1 MNGQKQNFFRIFL
14 AGVLIL
20 LSFAVYAQE
29 NTVTGK
35 VYDVSG
41 EPIIGASVVIQGTTQ
56 GTITDMD
63 GAFQLKA
70 QPSQT
75 LVVSFLGYKDVI
87 LPIGNKNNFKV
98 TLEEDS
104 KKLDEVVVVGYA
116 TQKKVNLTGSVA
128 SVSSKDIQDIPVAN
142 TATLLQGRLPGLV
155 LTQNGAQA
163 GNDNPEIRIRGIGT
177 FGNNNPMVLIDGVE
191 GSLSQISEIPSAD
204 IDNISVLKDAA
215 SAAIYG
221 VRAANGVVLVTT
233 KKGGAGK
240 TEFSYNGSYTFQQ
253 PSRMPELCDPYESMT
268 LFNEMSM
275 NNINGGSW
283 IFSEES
289 FEAFRNGTR
298 RTTDWNDLII
308 SNVAPQTQHDIS
320 ISGGTE
326 KTKFYISMGYFY
338 QEGIFRSGDLNYNK
352 FNLRSNIST
361 EIAKGIKFELGVSG
375 ISDERNTPYTSSQ
388 DIIRNY
394 WRQGVLY
401 PAYADPEGTMLN
413 YNGLDMEQNTVAMMT
428 ADVSGYKKYKQK
440 YFQSSAT
447 LTADFGEYTPVL
459 KGLTAKAMF
468 SYDYRADNNEAF
480 RKEYYQYAYDEQ
492 TGTYNQKV
500 YNESSPSN
508 MRREF
513 YDKSQMLGQFTVN
526 YDRTFNDVH
535 HVGGVIGWEVQ
546 KRNGDN
552 FYAVRDLAFSMPY
565 LLAGV
570 TEGQIGAMQTG
581 NNDLYEQAN
590 EALIGRI
597 NYSFADRYLLE
608 AQFRYDGSSKFAK
621 GHQWGFFPSV
631 SAGWRIS
638 EEPFFKSIDALK
650 FVNQLK
656 LRASYGILGDDGDL
670 NYDWAMGYTYPST
683 SGNMANGDYNGYSP
697 GYIFGGKFISAA
709 SPMALPNENITWFKS
724 KTFDIGFDFEGW
736 DGLLGVS
743 FDYFNRLRTGRF
755 ARRTGALPTV
765 VGATAP
771 RENLDSDRQ
780 FGMELEL
787 THRNKIGE
795 VGYNLKGIATV
806 TRQKYLTA
814 SEKGPWANSYD
825 RWRNDNLT
833 NRYQGVQFGYTS
845 AGRYTSWN
853 DIWNYYG
860 FKERDVLPGDYK
872 YEDWNGDGE
881 INGQDEHPF
890 AFDQT
895 PWLQFSLNAG
905 LQWKNFDFNMLLQ
918 GSALGSMEYKE
929 PLHEIWGKNG
939 GGALTQFLDRWHPV
953 DPKAD
958 PYDPSTVW
966 TSGHYAYTGRWAKN
980 NSAFNRVS
988 TAYLRLKSI
997 ELGYTFPKLKQIP
1010 NASLRV
1016 YANAYNLLTFTGVK
1030 FVDPE
1035 HPDDDLGRMYPLNK
1049 TYTLGVSLSF

>member
-1 MNGQKQNFFRIFL
+1 MTGLWGTPILRL
-14 AGVLIL
+14 A
-20 LSFAVYAQE
+20 
-29 NTVTGK
+29 
-35 VYDVSG
+35 
-41 EPIIGASVVIQGTTQ
+41 
-56 GTITDMD
+56 
-63 GAFQLKA
+63 
-70 QPSQT
+70 
-75 LVVSFLGYKDVI
+75 
-87 LPIGNKNNFKV
+87 
-98 TLEEDS
+98 
-104 KKLDEVVVVGYA
+104 A
-116 TQKKVNLTGSVA
+116 TW
-128 SVSSKDIQDIPVAN
+128 P
-142 TATLLQGRLPGLV
+142 TAT
-155 LTQNGAQA
+155 
-163 GNDNPEIRIRGIGT
+163 
-177 FGNNNPMVLIDGVE
+177 
-191 GSLSQISEIPSAD
+191 
-204 IDNISVLKDAA
+204 
-215 SAAIYG
+215 
-221 VRAANGVVLVTT
+221 TT
-233 KKGGAGK
+233 
-240 TEFSYNGSYTFQQ
+240 
-253 PSRMPELCDPYESMT
+253 
-268 LFNEMSM
+268 
-275 NNINGGSW
+275 
-283 IFSEES
+283 
-289 FEAFRNGTR
+289 
-298 RTTDWNDLII
+298 
-308 SNVAPQTQHDIS
+308 V
-320 ISGGTE
+320 
-326 KTKFYISMGYFY
+326 
-338 QEGIFRSGDLNYNK
+338 
-352 FNLRSNIST
+352 
-361 EIAKGIKFELGVSG
+361 
-375 ISDERNTPYTSSQ
+375 
-388 DIIRNY
+388 
-394 WRQGVLY
+394 
-401 PAYADPEGTMLN
+401 
-413 YNGLDMEQNTVAMMT
+413 
-428 ADVSGYKKYKQK
+428 
-440 YFQSSAT
+440 
-447 LTADFGEYTPVL
+447 
-459 KGLTAKAMF
+459 
-468 SYDYRADNNEAF
+468 
-480 RKEYYQYAYDEQ
+480 
-492 TGTYNQKV
+492 
-500 YNESSPSN
+500 
-508 MRREF
+508 
-513 YDKSQMLGQFTVN
+513 
-526 YDRTFNDVH
+526 
-535 HVGGVIGWEVQ
+535 
-546 KRNGDN
+546 
-552 FYAVRDLAFSMPY
+552 
-565 LLAGV
+565 
-570 TEGQIGAMQTG
+570 
-581 NNDLYEQAN
+581 
-590 EALIGRI
+590 
-597 NYSFADRYLLE
+597 
-608 AQFRYDGSSKFAK
+608 
-621 GHQWGFFPSV
+621 
-631 SAGWRIS
+631 
-638 EEPFFKSIDALK
+638 
-650 FVNQLK
+650 
-656 LRASYGILGDDGDL
+656 
-670 NYDWAMGYTYPST
+670 
-683 SGNMANGDYNGYSP
+683 YSP

-929 PLHEIWGKNG
+929 PLHEIGVRMAVV
-939 GGALTQFLDRWHPV
+939 ALTQFLDRWHPV